1 MQKFISYID
10 NVWGA
15 ICVKFI
21 FGRHLEKLVWGF
33 TNVVDINFA

>member
-15 ICVKFI
+15 ICVKIHFWQAFRKASLGI
-21 FGRHLEKLVWGF
+21 YESSGY
-33 TNVVDINFA
+33 